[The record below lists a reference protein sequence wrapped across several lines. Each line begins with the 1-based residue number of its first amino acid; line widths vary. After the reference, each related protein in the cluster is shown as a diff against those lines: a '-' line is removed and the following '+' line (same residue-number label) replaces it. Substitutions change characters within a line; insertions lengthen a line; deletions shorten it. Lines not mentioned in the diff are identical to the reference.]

1 MILDRR
7 PPAATPIQD
16 HQAWPKEAAMH
27 YRCLACPGPGQT
39 KPGQDAPWAGRP
51 GDARPRLPLTRRG
64 GATTTVHRA
73 RTLSGPVRLA
83 VRLGIAY
90 LALLATMPLTGVA
103 GLAGLLPST
112 ARCRGLVRQ
121 LFLEN
126 ERATVMPPLRQRTLD
141 GRAEAARLTP
151 ARPAGHRRRRAHHKA
166 LPSRPRGRLVPRPP
180 SQTSPGLHRRRS
192 GNMTTSLPPP
202 T

>member
-1 MILDRR
+1 MIGAS
-7 PPAATPIQD
+7 PAPD
-16 HQAWPKEAAMH
+16 
-27 YRCLACPGPGQT
+27 PGQT
-39 KPGQDAPWAGRP
+39 KPGQDARRAGRP

-126 ERATVMPPLRQRTLD
+126 ERATVMPTLKQRTLD
-141 GRAEAARLTP
+141 GRAES
-151 ARPAGHRRRRAHHKA
+151 RPAHPG
-166 LPSRPRGRLVPRPP
+166 PSGGP
-180 SQTSPGLHRRRS
+180 
-192 GNMTTSLPPP
+192 
-202 T
+202 